1 MKEVGGV
8 PESRVREV
16 VDGFR
21 QQLESSGSVCAESG
35 DVDWPG
41 GRISVHTD
49 YGPAGQD
56 KEVNQ
61 DFVVAWVPNQPSRI
75 QCAVAVADG
84 VSSSFQAEIGAQV
97 ACWAGLAQLV
107 GKTEDFDRMC
117 RRSVDGAGDAIG
129 GLADEL
135 SVEPERFRP
144 ASEFASTWKYTLQE
158 GLLLQTTLT
167 VAWMES
173 NYLNVVII
181 GDGGAALLGFG
192 SDSGENG
199 AEMLGGADAE
209 TNRVHALGPVN
220 RHVTA
225 FDCCERVK
233 LDGPGIIALF
243 TDGIG
248 RGVGESLGQ
257 LTGECGFNS
266 GDARGV
272 IERFVKERSVDFEDN
287 LTLALI
293 GLD

>member
-1 MKEVGGV
+1 MQDVGGV
-8 PESRVREV
+8 PEARVREL

-21 QQLESSGSVCAESG
+21 QQLESGGTVCAESG
-35 DVDWPG
+35 DIDWTG

-56 KEVNQ
+56 KDTNQ
-61 DFVVAWVPNQPSRI
+61 DFVVAWVPKEPSRI

-107 GKTEDFDRMC
+107 GKSEDFDQTC
-117 RRSVDGAGDAIG
+117 RRLVDGAGDAIG

-135 SVEPERFRP
+135 SVAPERFRP
-144 ASEFASTWKYTLQE
+144 ASEFASTWKYTLRE

-167 VAWMES
+167 VAWVES
-173 NYLNVVII
+173 DHLNIVII
-181 GDGGAALLGFG
+181 GDGGAALSGFG
-192 SDSGENG
+192 KESGEKG
-199 AEMLGGADAE
+199 TKLFGGADTE

-220 RHVTA
+220 RHVTG
-225 FDCCERVK
+225 FDCRERVE
-233 LDGPGIIALF
+233 LDGAGVIALF

-248 RGVGESLGQ
+248 RGVSENLNELFSES
-257 LTGECGFNS
+257 GF
-266 GDARGV
+266 DAGGARQV
-272 IERFVKERSVDFEDN
+272 IERVVTERPADFDDN
-287 LTLALI
+287 LTLAFI